1 MELHPDAVGGLPLQG
16 LRCEAGT
23 LATEPSVDD
32 EGVVNIEATAIV
44 GIGVEL
50 VDAGLVGSQQCASPD
65 GNHVVVGYTIR
76 EPVAAVEV
84 DLRIKALAEQGAWSE
99 WISGV
104 RPTNGCE
111 VSTVQT
117 VHSAFASIDRT
128 VAVAVGRTHCNVT
141 CIKFAVAVAVGTAL
155 RELDV
160 VGHFVVVAVT
170 KLAEVGR
177 TVAIEVDPRSVPTT
191 RQCIP
196 WTSFSHTHSNAHA
209 LIAAEFAEVILHE
222 VHSSSEQKRTTLGA
236 TGV

>member
-1 MELHPDAVGGLPLQG
+1 M
-16 LRCEAGT
+16 
-23 LATEPSVDD
+23 ATEPPVDD

-50 VDAGLVGSQQCASPD
+50 VDAGLAGSQQCASPN
-65 GNHVVVGYTIR
+65 GNHIVVGYTIR
-76 EPVAAVEV
+76 EPVAPVEV
-84 DLRIKALAEQGAWSE
+84 DGGIKALAEQSARAE

-117 VHSAFASIDRT
+117 VHSAFTSIDRT
-128 VAVAVGRTHCNVT
+128 VAVAVRRTHRNVT
-141 CIKFAVAVAVGTAL
+141 GIKFAVAVAVGCSP
-155 RELDV
+155 RELHV
-160 VGHFVVVAVT
+160 VRNLVLVAVT

-209 LIAAEFAEVILHE
+209 LIAAEFAEVILQE